1 MKKILIIGLASLFT
15 LGCATTSGLN
25 PQTAVSNFDGVKS
38 VAIAPHGAACKSMVC
53 PMIGASWLDNQPD
66 NVGITVRLFN
76 EIANIRS
83 VSFNIDGEI
92 INIKND
98 HATSFDQAVGANY
111 SQATMVVSY
120 SILTKILQSKRTW
133 MKVSTSKGAHEVA
146 IVDGTVD
153 SKAFNALKRFDAQVK
168 EASAK

>member
-38 VAIAPHGAACKSMVC
+38 VAIAPHGAACNSMVC

-76 EIANIRS
+76 EIANIHS

-153 SKAFNALKRFDAQVK
+153 SKAFTALQRFDAQVK

>member
-15 LGCATTSGLN
+15 IGCATTSGLN

-38 VAIAPHGAACKSMVC
+38 VAITPHGAACKSMVC
-53 PMIGASWLDNQPD
+53 PMVGASWLDNQPD
-66 NVGITVRLFN
+66 NVGITIQLFN
-76 EIANIRS
+76 EIANIHS
-83 VSFNIDGEI
+83 VSFNIDGEMI
-92 INIKND
+92 TLKPLGI
-98 HATSFDQAVGANY
+98 TRFDEAVGTNY
-111 SQATMVVSY
+111 SQVTMVTSY
-120 SILTKILQSKRTW
+120 SFLTKILQSKRTW